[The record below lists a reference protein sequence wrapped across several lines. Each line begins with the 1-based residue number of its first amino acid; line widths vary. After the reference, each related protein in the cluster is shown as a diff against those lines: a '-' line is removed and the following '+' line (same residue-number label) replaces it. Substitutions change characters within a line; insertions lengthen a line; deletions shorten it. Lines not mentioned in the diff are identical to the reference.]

1 MRLFG
6 DLSLGL
12 ITSYA
17 VWLSKKIPN
26 NKKKLLTFKME
37 YGIIKTVEGDTPRE
51 REEHTMRTIIYAV
64 INKDTKEK
72 VYQNCRQ
79 SKCEEFIAN
88 LPNKDNYKIG
98 YKWMS
103 F

>member
-1 MRLFG
+1 M
-6 DLSLGL
+6 
-12 ITSYA
+12 
-17 VWLSKKIPN
+17 
-26 NKKKLLTFKME
+26 TFKIG
-37 YGIIKTVEGDTPRE
+37 YVIIKTVEGGTPQRE
-51 REEHTMRTIIYAV
+51 REEYTMRTIIYAV

-72 VYQNCRQ
+72 VYQNYRQ

>member
-1 MRLFG
+1 
-6 DLSLGL
+6 
-12 ITSYA
+12 
-17 VWLSKKIPN
+17 
-26 NKKKLLTFKME
+26 
-37 YGIIKTVEGDTPRE
+37 
-51 REEHTMRTIIYAV
+51 MRTIIYAV

-72 VYQNCRQ
+72 VYQNYRQ

>member
-1 MRLFG
+1 M
-6 DLSLGL
+6 
-12 ITSYA
+12 
-17 VWLSKKIPN
+17 
-26 NKKKLLTFKME
+26 TFKIG
-37 YGIIKTVEGDTPRE
+37 YVIIKTVEGETPQRE
-51 REEHTMRTIIYAV
+51 REEYTMRTIIYAV

-79 SKCEEFIAN
+79 NKCEEFIAN